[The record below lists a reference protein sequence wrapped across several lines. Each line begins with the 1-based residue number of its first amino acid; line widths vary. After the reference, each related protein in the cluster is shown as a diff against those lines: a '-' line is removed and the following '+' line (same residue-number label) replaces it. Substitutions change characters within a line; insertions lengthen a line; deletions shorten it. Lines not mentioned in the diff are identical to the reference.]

1 MPTYRGI
8 EGIYRGSPFYMVG
21 DGFKVSNYFPSGFN
35 FGQRI
40 SPFLMLDYQPPTEYA
55 PRDEPYGVGPHP
67 HKGFETVTLALEG
80 AVAHHDSAGNSG
92 VIGPGEVQWMTAGA
106 GLLHKE
112 YHEAEFARRGG
123 VLHNVQLWVNLPA
136 KDKLTPPKYQPI
148 TVEQMGRTELPGG
161 GGEVRVIAGE
171 FQGAAGPASTF
182 SPIQM
187 YDVRLNRGG
196 KITLPLPAGY
206 NTAALVTRGEVR
218 VNDERNAANLDFV
231 LFKNQEGEIQI
242 EALTDEAWVLVI
254 SGEPLNEPIAHYGP
268 FVMNTREELIEA
280 VQEFQSGKFGYLD

>member
-1 MPTYRGI
+1 MPAYRGI
-8 EGIYRGSPFYMVG
+8 EGIYRGTPFYMVG

-136 KDKLTPPKYQPI
+136 KDKLTPPQYQPI
-148 TVEQMGRTELPGG
+148 VVEQMGRKELPNGS
-161 GGEVRVIAGE
+161 GEVRVIAGE
-171 FQGAAGPASTF
+171 FQGTAGPASTF
-182 SPIQM
+182 SPIHL
-187 YDVRLNRGG
+187 YDVRLKRGG
-196 KITLPLPAGY
+196 QVTLALPAGY
-206 NTAALVTRGEVR
+206 NTAVLVTKGDVR
-218 VNDERNAANLDFV
+218 VNGDRDATNLDLV
-231 LFKNQEGEIQI
+231 LLKNQEGEIQI
-242 EALTDEAWVLVI
+242 EARSEEAWVLVM

-280 VQEFQSGKFGYLD
+280 VQEFQSGKFGFLE

>member
-8 EGIYRGSPFYMVG
+8 EGVYRGTSFYMVG
-21 DGFKVSNYFPSGFN
+21 DGFRVSNYFPSGFN

-55 PRDEPYGVGPHP
+55 PREQPYGVGAHP

-136 KDKLTPPKYQPI
+136 KDKSTPPKYQPI
-148 TVEQMGRTELPGG
+148 SVAQMGRVELPGQ

-171 FQGAAGPASTF
+171 FQETAGPATTF
-182 SPIQM
+182 TPIQL
-187 YDVRLNRGG
+187 YDIRLNRGG
-196 KITLPLPAGY
+196 QVSLPLPAGY
-206 NTAALVTRGEVR
+206 NTAVLVTKGEVR
-218 VNDERNAANLDFV
+218 VNGERNAVDLDFV
-231 LFKNQEGEIQI
+231 LFKNQEGEILL
-242 EALTDEAWVLVI
+242 EGVTDEAWVLVM
-254 SGEPLNEPIAHYGP
+254 SGEPLDEPIAHYGP
-268 FVMNTREELIEA
+268 FVMNTREDLIEA
-280 VQEFQSGKFGYLD
+280 VQEFQSGKFGYLE